1 MSPTNGIFLPGR
13 DGTGIMDTLS
23 GVKCLKFVGVLPQ
36 PSPHKGHQALY
47 RAEGHPA
54 KSAMPGW
61 QAALPLH
68 LCDIDKGSEGEY
80 VGHFSKLSDVLH
92 FCAKTIFLV
101 IHCGKHKIAA
111 ALKGRLI
118 KF

>member
-1 MSPTNGIFLPGR
+1 
-13 DGTGIMDTLS
+13 MDTLS

-80 VGHFSKLSDVLH
+80 VGHFFQFLEG
-92 FCAKTIFLV
+92 FCRYLLL
-101 IHCGKHKIAA
+101 G
-111 ALKGRLI
+111 LRPNLRLI
-118 KF
+118 NQHTI

>member
-1 MSPTNGIFLPGR
+1 
-13 DGTGIMDTLS
+13 MDTLS

-80 VGHFSKLSDVLH
+80 VGHFSFLFLIFYMFAQKL
-92 FCAKTIFLV
+92 FF
-101 IHCGKHKIAA
+101 
-111 ALKGRLI
+111 
-118 KF
+118 